1 MLRMERLLSTA
12 TLIIMNT
19 PEATLALKTAFPR
32 LRNKE
37 VVTIPNGFDYADFS
51 APVKERR
58 DGKFR
63 IVHSGYLHTDNG
75 VELRKR
81 GIYRLLGG
89 AQSGVDILT
98 RSHTV
103 LLDAIERWRA
113 QHPEIVNDLEIVFAG
128 KTSEQDRTVVN
139 ESGISSLVQFPGY
152 ISHKDSVELVR
163 TADLL
168 FLPMHNLPAGTRSRI
183 VPGKT
188 YEYMATGRPIL
199 AAAPDGDARDFLNQ
213 CGTAMICRPD
223 DAAGMVQILAEVY
236 RAWKNK
242 RPTTHCNQPFVEQFE
257 RRNLTRNLAVAFRSM
272 LPCSSGIAQQRVLA
286 AKKAF

>member
-1 MLRMERLLSTA
+1 M
-12 TLIIMNT
+12 
-19 PEATLALKTAFPR
+19 PR
-32 LRNKE
+32 H
-37 VVTIPNGFDYADFS
+37 
-51 APVKERR
+51 

-63 IVHSGYLHTDNG
+63 IIHSGYLHTDNG

-81 GIYRLLGG
+81 KIYRLLGG

-103 LLDAIERWRA
+103 LLDAVERWRA
-113 QHPEIVNDLEIVFAG
+113 QRPEIDNDLEIVFAG
-128 KTSEQDRTVVN
+128 KTSEQDRAVVN
-139 ESGISSLVQFPGY
+139 ESPVRSLVRFTGY
-152 ISHKDSVELVR
+152 VPHQNSVELVR

-168 FLPMHNLPAGTRSRI
+168 FLPMHNLPLGRRSRI

-188 YEYMATGRPIL
+188 YEYMASGRPIL
-199 AAAPDGDARDFLNQ
+199 AAAPDGDARDFLHQ

-223 DAAGMVQILAEVY
+223 DAVEMVRILDEVY

-242 RPTTHCNQPFVEQFE
+242 QATRHCNKPFVDQFE

-272 LPCSSGIAQQRVLA
+272 LPSY
-286 AKKAF
+286 